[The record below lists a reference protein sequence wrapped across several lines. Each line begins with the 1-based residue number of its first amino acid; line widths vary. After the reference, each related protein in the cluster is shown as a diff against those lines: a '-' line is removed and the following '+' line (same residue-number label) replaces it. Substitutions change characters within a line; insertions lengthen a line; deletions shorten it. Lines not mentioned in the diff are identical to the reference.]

1 MSSAIEKII
10 SDHIGRRVYAEEFV
24 ETPVDLIYFHDGTG
38 ILVFKHLEKMGVKE
52 IGDVKF
58 IVFFDHSV
66 PPHSIEAST
75 LQKYVLESSRKFGIS
90 KIHFMGEGICH
101 QVVHEKGYVE
111 SGQIIVGADSHT
123 PTLGALGVLAL
134 GVGAL
139 DVAYC
144 LATGKLWLKVPETVL
159 IKIEGKLPKG
169 VYAKDIILHVIG
181 SLRAYGVLGKV
192 VEFSGSVIERL
203 SVDSRFT
210 LCNMSVEMGAVSCFQ
225 KIDEKT
231 INYLKNAG
239 ACNLRKYFSDKDAYV
254 EEYFFDVTSLEPQ
267 VSCPHNVDNVK
278 SISEVEGVPVD
289 QVFIGSCTNGRLE
302 DIIEVAK
309 ILKNGKVKPYVK
321 LIIVPASK
329 RVLTKAMALGLT
341 EIFLKAGAMVG
352 IPGCGPCIG
361 MHMGVLGDGE
371 TAISTS
377 SRNFIGRMGS
387 RKAKIYLASPATA
400 AASALTGEITD
411 PRRLLK

>member
-10 SDHIGRRVYAEEFV
+10 SDHIGRRVHAGEFV
-24 ETPVDLIYFHDGTG
+24 KIPVDVVYFHDGTG
-38 ILVFKHLEKMGVKE
+38 ILVFKHLEEMHVKKISHVE
-52 IGDVKF
+52 S

-66 PPHSIEAST
+66 PPHSIEASM
-75 LQKYVLESSRKFGIS
+75 LQRYVLESSRKFGIS

-101 QVVHEKGYVE
+101 QVIHEEGYVKP
-111 SGQIIVGADSHT
+111 GQIIIGADSHT
-123 PTLGALGVLAL
+123 LTLGALGVLAL

-139 DVAYC
+139 DIAYA
-144 LATGKLWLKVPETVL
+144 LATGKLWLKIPETLL
-159 IKIEGKLPKG
+159 ITVEGKIPKG
-169 VYAKDIILHVIG
+169 VYAKDIALNIIG
-181 SLRAYGVLGKV
+181 SLKAYGALGKV
-192 VEFSGSVIERL
+192 VEFSGSIVEKL

-231 INYLKNAG
+231 INYLKNTG
-239 ACNLRKYFSDKDAYV
+239 VFNLRKYFSDRSSYV
-254 EEYFFDVTSLEPQ
+254 KEYFFDISSLEPQ
-267 VSCPHNVDNVK
+267 VSCPHSVDNVK
-278 SISEVEGVPVD
+278 PVSEVEGVPVD
-289 QVFIGSCTNGRLE
+289 QIFIGSCTNGRLE
-302 DIIEVAK
+302 DLIEVAK

-329 RVLTKAMALGLT
+329 RILMKAMSLGLT

-352 IPGCGPCIG
+352 IPGCGPCLG

-371 TAISTS
+371 VAISTS

-411 PRRLLK
+411 PRRFLK

>member
-10 SDHIGRRVYAEEFV
+10 SDHIGRKVHAGEFV
-24 ETPVDLIYFHDGTG
+24 ETPIDLIYFHDGTG
-38 ILVFKHLEKMGVKE
+38 ILVFKHLEEMLVKKV
-52 IGDVKF
+52 GDVES

-90 KIHFMGEGICH
+90 KIYFMGEGIGH
-101 QVVHEKGYVE
+101 QVIHEEGHVKP
-111 SGQIIVGADSHT
+111 GQIIIGADSHT

-139 DVAYC
+139 DAAYG
-144 LATGKLWLKVPETVL
+144 LATGKLWLKVPETLL
-159 IKIEGKLPKG
+159 ITVEGRIPKG
-169 VYAKDIILHVIG
+169 VYAKDIILHIIG
-181 SLRAYGVLGKV
+181 SLRAYGALGKV
-192 VEFSGSVIERL
+192 VEFSGSVTERL
-203 SVDSRFT
+203 NVDSRFT
-210 LCNMSVEMGAVSCFQ
+210 LCNMSVEMGAASCFQ

-231 INYLKNAG
+231 INYLKNFG
-239 ACNLRKYFSDKDAYV
+239 VCDLRKHFSDKDSYV
-254 EEYFFDVTSLEPQ
+254 EEYFFDISSLEPQ
-267 VSCPHNVDNVK
+267 VSCPHSVDNVK
-278 SISEVEGVPVD
+278 SISEVEGTPVD
-289 QVFIGSCTNGRLE
+289 QIFIGSCTNGRLE
-302 DIIEVAK
+302 DLVEVAK

-329 RVLTKAMALGLT
+329 RILMKAMSLGLI

-352 IPGCGPCIG
+352 VPGCGPCLG
-361 MHMGVLGDGE
+361 MHTGVLGDDE
-371 TAISTS
+371 VAISTS

-411 PRRLLK
+411 PRRFLK